1 MSELQNAW
9 PLVGREPLL
18 ERITAAL
25 RSPAASV
32 VILCGPSGVG
42 KTRLAS
48 EAAAVL
54 VADGWLSIPI
64 VASETM
70 SSIPLGALAPALAR
84 EPIDIQAA
92 SRDSVVLFE
101 QARQVV
107 ENHAAGR
114 RVVIVIDDLSLLDSL
129 SLAVVTQLLAA
140 GTVRLI
146 ATVRSGDPLPD
157 AILSMWTS
165 STALRVDVSPLAIAD
180 YETVLTTVLAGRIAH
195 RTAVDLHA
203 MSGGNPLYL
212 RELVLGAL
220 EEKQLV
226 ETEGVWQLVGEPI
239 GTPALHDLIRSRMQH
254 LDPVDRAIVE
264 RLAVC
269 YPLALGDLGVEGAR
283 KRVIALEQAS
293 LVAVTEIDDRLLVS
307 LAHPQYVAAVR
318 ASLSRLKVID
328 NLLDQADI
336 ISARPM
342 SSEDELRVAVWRL
355 DAGEPS
361 DPALLAR
368 AAHLALLAQDYEAV
382 SRLAAAAIIA
392 GAPAAEMLFLQGEAQ
407 WTLGRNSVALELLG
421 RAAAADAS
429 DPTAESL
436 TGRIATARAS
446 TYAGEILGNQKGLE
460 VLDEALALHPSL
472 ASSLA
477 LARAVLLLNLEEA
490 ELAAEQLIDARPPH
504 DSEATRAAILAM
516 STALP
521 LSALGRADAAI
532 AAAREAVAY
541 ATTEPL
547 PAFPLRRAQM
557 VLATTL
563 IQSGQVAECRA
574 LAMESLH
581 DGMSHDDELTVRYN
595 ELLLG
600 RCALA
605 LGRLDQAARW
615 FRDVISGAR
624 ARGPIAYREQG
635 MAWLALALAWQ
646 GRTTEATEVVNAL
659 APGYAANSSVAGLA
673 VNWVAAVQGEQSAIP
688 TIVANAKTAAGR
700 GHRVLASSLLHGA
713 ARLGGAAL
721 AMPALVALGNEGDS
735 PLIDLQAAHVRAE
748 AEPTVEALVTISE
761 RWEALG
767 QLLFAAEAMAS
778 AAGVARKTERGRE
791 AAALQNRADALASN
805 CEGAASPLLQ
815 FLDTAQQLTKRERE
829 VSSLAAQGLSSIEI
843 AEKLFL
849 SPRTVDNHL
858 QSSYAKLGIRGRS
871 ELSGR

>member
-1 MSELQNAW
+1 MSDLPSTW
-9 PLVGREPLL
+9 PLVGRQPLL
-18 ERITAAL
+18 DRITAAL

-32 VILCGPSGVG
+32 VILCGASGVG

-48 EAAAVL
+48 EAASALEAEDWLAV
-54 VADGWLSIPI
+54 PI

-70 SSIPLGALAPALAR
+70 SAIPLGALAPALAR
-84 EPIDIQAA
+84 EPIDLQAA
-92 SRDSVVLFE
+92 ARDSVVLFE
-101 QARQVV
+101 QVRQAVATR
-107 ENHAAGR
+107 AAGR
-114 RVVIVIDDLSLLDSL
+114 RVVMVVDDLSLLDSL

-140 GTVRLI
+140 GSARLI

-165 STALRVDVSPLAIAD
+165 STALRIDVPPLDVAG
-180 YETVLTTVLAGRIAH
+180 YEAVLAQVLSGAVAH

-203 MSGGNPLYL
+203 MSGGNPLFL

-220 EEKQLV
+220 AEGQLV

-254 LDPVDRAIVE
+254 LDPVDRSIVE

-269 YPLALGDLGVEGAR
+269 QPLALSDIAMPDAR
-283 KRVIALEQAS
+283 KRVIALEKS
-293 LVAVTEIDDRLLVS
+293 GLVEVVGDRLLIS
-307 LAHPQYVAAVR
+307 LGHPQYVAAVR
-318 ASLSRLKVID
+318 ASMSRLTIVD
-328 NLLDQADI
+328 NLLEQAEI

-361 DPALLAR
+361 DPGLLAR
-368 AAHLALLAQDYEAV
+368 AAHLALLAQDHEAV
-382 SRLAAAAIIA
+382 ARLAAAAILA

-407 WTLGRNSVALELLG
+407 WTLGRNSLALELLE

-429 DPTAESL
+429 DPTAEAL

-446 TYAGEILGNQKGLE
+446 TYAGELLGNRKGLDL
-460 VLDEALALHPSL
+460 LDEVQAQHPAL

-490 ELAAEQLIDARPPH
+490 ELAAEQLVGARPAH
-504 DSEATRAAILAM
+504 DSETTRAAILAL
-516 STALP
+516 STAVP
-521 LSALGRADAAI
+521 LAALGRADASI
-532 AAAREAVAY
+532 AAAREAVTY
-541 ATTEPL
+541 AATEPL

-557 VLATTL
+557 VLATAL
-563 IQSGQVAECRA
+563 IQSGHVMEARA
-574 LAMESLH
+574 LALESLH
-581 DGMSHDDELTVRYN
+581 DGMDHDDELTVRYD

-605 LGRLDQAARW
+605 LGKLDTAARW
-615 FRDVISGAR
+615 FRDVISGAQ
-624 ARGPIAYREQG
+624 ARGPIAYRDQG

-646 GRTTEATEVVNAL
+646 GRTAQATDVASAL
-659 APGYAANSSVAGLA
+659 DPGYIANSSVATLA
-673 VNWVAAVQGEQSAIP
+673 VQWAGSVQGDQTAIP
-688 TIVANAKTAAGR
+688 AIVERAKVVAGR

-713 ARLGGAAL
+713 ARLGGAKL
-721 AMPALVALGNEGDS
+721 AMPALVALGAEGDS
-735 PLIDLQAAHVRAE
+735 PLIDLQSAHVRAE
-748 AEPTVEALVTISE
+748 AEPTVEALVTIAE
-761 RWEALG
+761 RWEELG
-767 QLLFAAEAMAS
+767 QFLFAAEAMAS
-778 AAGVARKTERGRE
+778 AAGVARKAERGRE
-791 AAALQNRADALASN
+791 AAALQNRADALASH

-829 VSSLAAQGLSSIEI
+829 VSALAAQGLSSAEI

-858 QSSYAKLGIRGRS
+858 QSSYSKLGIRGRS